1 MAQKVTKNN
10 TEATTSKLVDEL
22 LSQVD
27 PSEILSKDGL
37 FSKLKKQL
45 IERVLQSELEHELG
59 YDKHSK
65 KGKKSSNRRNGSYN
79 KTIIDNEGNKTPI
92 EVPRDREGEYD
103 PQFVPKGIRRFKG
116 FDDQVISL
124 YGRGMTVGEMSLSI
138 KMRV

>member
-65 KGKKSSNRRNGSYN
+65 KGKKNSSNN
-79 KTIIDNEGNKTPI
+79 
-92 EVPRDREGEYD
+92 
-103 PQFVPKGIRRFKG
+103 
-116 FDDQVISL
+116 
-124 YGRGMTVGEMSLSI
+124 LSALLFYRLQQCT
-138 KMRV
+138 KRSTA

>member
-10 TEATTSKLVDEL
+10 TEATTSKLVNEL

-27 PSEILSKDGL
+27 SSEILSKDGL

-65 KGKKSSNRRNGSYN
+65 KG
-79 KTIIDNEGNKTPI
+79 TIIDNEGNKMPI

-103 PQFVPKGIRRFKG
+103 PQFVPK
-116 FDDQVISL
+116 V
-124 YGRGMTVGEMSLSI
+124 
-138 KMRV
+138 

>member
-1 MAQKVTKNN
+1 MAQKVIKNN

-27 PSEILSKDGL
+27 PSEILSKNGL

-65 KGKKSSNRRNGSYN
+65 KGKKAVIEGMEV
-79 KTIIDNEGNKTPI
+79 TIK
-92 EVPRDREGEYD
+92 
-103 PQFVPKGIRRFKG
+103 Q
-116 FDDQVISL
+116 
-124 YGRGMTVGEMSLSI
+124 
-138 KMRV
+138 